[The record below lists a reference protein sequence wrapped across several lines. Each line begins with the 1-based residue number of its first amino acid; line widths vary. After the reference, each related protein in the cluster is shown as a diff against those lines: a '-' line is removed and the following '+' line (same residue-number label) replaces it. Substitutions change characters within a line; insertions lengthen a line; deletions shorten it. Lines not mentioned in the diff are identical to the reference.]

1 MDFVT
6 IFTKKYERGNNV
18 YLACSKRGPNN
29 DKCKGKAKHEKNKN
43 IIKIYESCV
52 NNPVLHNQTNFS
64 TFKQMY
70 EQNNFNNISMNLKLY
85 LRYFVQCL
93 FIDNKANTY
102 IDCNDQFKSKFNNIK
117 FLLTEE
123 NTRKIKSNII
133 VSTKNLDIQEVCNT
147 LSNLNKDIKVKIFPI
162 DINNEIDKSNDQIIS
177 KEQNVIIIGTNDML
191 SLLNYKNNTQY
202 GLDITY
208 KIITKSF
215 TRYKMMTIYAID
227 NKTNLPKL
235 AALICL
241 QNYDTESLK
250 KIFGLLTVS
259 FSFSPKF
266 ITTDYSY
273 SQIKAL
279 KECETFNTKP
289 FVVCCLFHYSQSIIK
304 KMKKFRIFKK
314 NLNKRAYEIL
324 RNLELLCFVILT
336 LYSNPIK
343 KK

>member
-1 MDFVT
+1 
-6 IFTKKYERGNNV
+6 
-18 YLACSKRGPNN
+18 
-29 DKCKGKAKHEKNKN
+29 
-43 IIKIYESCV
+43 
-52 NNPVLHNQTNFS
+52 
-64 TFKQMY
+64 
-70 EQNNFNNISMNLKLY
+70 
-85 LRYFVQCL
+85 
-93 FIDNKANTY
+93 
-102 IDCNDQFKSKFNNIK
+102 
-117 FLLTEE
+117 
-123 NTRKIKSNII
+123 
-133 VSTKNLDIQEVCNT
+133 
-147 LSNLNKDIKVKIFPI
+147 
-162 DINNEIDKSNDQIIS
+162 
-177 KEQNVIIIGTNDML
+177 ML

-208 KIITKSF
+208 KIIPKSF

-289 FVVCCLFHYSQSIIK
+289 EIDEILKCK
-304 KMKKFRIFKK
+304 KLYANNNGNNNSYITLKDKLKA
-314 NLNKRAYEIL
+314 LNKLFMTNNICESIL
-324 RNLELLCFVILT
+324 GLISKN
-336 LYSNPIK
+336 
-343 KK
+343 